1 MNKKIFWVLVLTIVM
16 LCALAMSASAFTVSY
31 DGQSYTQ
38 ETNENGEV
46 TLRDTMFGSASSSA
60 KFFFGWYTLE
70 GDMYTP
76 GQTIT
81 IEKDIK
87 LYQAYGYK
95 GTNANLPIGGDGT
108 SSWEW
113 PFIQLQEDIVLENR
127 MAPPWGGCATV
138 DLNGYSITTSAQT
151 AVSQQRGG
159 IRFVGKGEIIH
170 TGTGNF
176 FDCST
181 HGYGDGSQ
189 YLLIGKYVKVS
200 TNGILFNYTNNV
212 NSNVPV
218 AIYGDVSC
226 KKLAHITGVGADR
239 IVTFT
244 INPVRLKIT
253 GDTFITCGTYPKT
266 SQLQVNI
273 TGGTLVL
280 PDNANNLAYWD
291 NSNASA
297 YAITVSGGVF
307 TNGGSAI
314 SSYIPTSHNVSE
326 LTISNEK
333 YAIVQGNIGCAHS
346 YSQVSTERATCILY
360 AKSNQKCALC
370 GDKISVIYGDLYD
383 HSWTIVDEIP
393 ATPTEPGLRTYD
405 CDTCDKTKEAVFYY
419 DPNDIIINVG
429 TTSGMVQALVS
440 DVLNLIK
447 SEDEYEGVT
456 YTVAGVKAF
465 EDYELADIISIE
477 IPTGITNAN
486 FILSNNYLQKITIL
500 DNVNLRFTKFTNL
513 KALTEIEIKGATVRF
528 VEGCS
533 NSVIKEIHSDTP
545 GAHVIFDANVFK
557 AKAHLEELTICAGSE
572 YEFGS
577 NSFANT
583 GVKSFIIP
591 DGCTPLF
598 KQQAAFYESALEY
611 IYIGKGNKELNGKP
625 FDRCASLKK
634 LVIMDVE
641 KIDQEWNFCVA
652 EEVSTLLEVYIH
664 SEKITLPNNT
674 FYRRT
679 GIVVYTSAD
688 ITNASAFNECKSY
701 TIVKGVPHK
710 LTQGEVLPTCT
721 ESGINGYI
729 TDCPCSNGLV
739 GEVEVKIFNKAMTN
753 SETFTSELY
762 TSYEIPATGHSEGQ
776 IYAIEYKNGFDK
788 NGTKTAF
795 CLTCKETY
803 VEENPTADA
812 IYKFLG
818 YSTNKDYTQF
828 CIGYLFDV
836 YAMEVYEELANVKI
850 SYGVACAFTNALDG
864 KAPHEIGTS
873 SAVAFAE
880 FERGTSYIVFKLS
893 GFNEAR
899 QDIGITMSAYAK
911 VEYESSDTEY
921 FYIQDEQTKNP
932 KSYTLAELISTL
944 DEEVA

>member
-70 GDMYTP
+70 GDMYAP
-76 GQTIT
+76 GETIT
-81 IEKDIK
+81 ITNDIK

-108 SSWEW
+108 NSWEW

-212 NSNVPV
+212 NSNIPV

-226 KKLAHITGVGADR
+226 SKLAHINGLGTDK

-253 GDTFITCGTYPKT
+253 GDAFITCGTYPKT

-273 TGGTLVL
+273 TGGTLAL
-280 PDNANNLAYWD
+280 SDNANNSAYWD

-314 SSYIPTSHNVSE
+314 SSYIPSTHTATE
-326 LTISNEK
+326 LTVNGATYTYVSNSSE
-333 YAIVQGNIGCAHS
+333 CTHS

-370 GDKISVIYGDLYD
+370 GDQISVIYGDLYD
-383 HSWTIVDEIP
+383 HSWTVINEIE
-393 ATPTEPGLRTYD
+393 ATQTKPGLRVYD
-405 CDTCDKTKEAVFYY
+405 CDTCDKIMETPIYY
-419 DPNDIIINVG
+419 DPNQIIINVG
-429 TTSGMVQALVS
+429 LADGSIVQALVG
-440 DVLNLIK
+440 DVLKLVGT
-447 SEDEYEGVT
+447 EDEHQGMIYSV
-456 YTVAGVKAF
+456 VKINDFDEYLA
-465 EDYELADIISIE
+465 EDVVSIE
-477 IPTGITNAN
+477 IPQGISNAN
-486 FILSNNYLQKITIL
+486 FLKNSTLEKITIL
-500 DNVNLRFTKFTNL
+500 DNANLRITSISSL
-513 KALTEIEIKGATVRF
+513 SALTTIDIKAATVRF
-528 VEGCS
+528 AEGCS
-533 NSVIKEIHSDTP
+533 NNAIKAIYSDTP

-557 AKAHLEELTICAGSE
+557 GKAHLEELTICAGSE

-577 NSFANT
+577 NSFANS
-583 GVKSFIIP
+583 GVKRFVIP
-591 DGCTPLF
+591 DGCSPLF
-598 KQQAAFYESALEY
+598 KHQAAFYESALEY

-625 FDRCASLKK
+625 FDRCASLKT
-634 LVIMDVE
+634 LIIMDVE
-641 KIDQEWNFCVA
+641 KMDQEWNFCVA
-652 EEVSTLLEVYIH
+652 NEVSTLLEVYIH
-664 SEKITLPNNT
+664 SENITLPNNT

-679 GIVVYTSAD
+679 GVVVYTSAD
-688 ITNASAFNECKSY
+688 ITNAGAFNECKSY
-701 TIVKGVPHK
+701 TIVKGIPHK
-710 LTQGEVLPTCT
+710 LTPGNIEPTCT
-721 ESGINGYI
+721 EYGISGFI
-729 TDCPCSNGLV
+729 TDCPCSKGLV
-739 GEVEVKIFNKAMTN
+739 GEVETKIFNSVPTN
-753 SETFTSELY
+753 NESFATE
-762 TSYEIPATGHSEGQ
+762 SYASYKVDALGHNEGEITN
-776 IYAIEYKNGFDK
+776 IEYKNGYDNF
-788 NGTKTAF
+788 GTKTAV
-795 CLTCKETY
+795 CLRCHEVYT
-803 VEENPTADA
+803 EENPTADK
-812 IYKFLG
+812 IYIFLG
-818 YSTNKDYTQF
+818 YSSNEDFTELA
-828 CIGYLFDV
+828 IGCMFDV
-836 YAMEVYEELANVKI
+836 TAMELYEKI
-850 SYGVACAFTNALDG
+850 TGKAFAYGVVGAITQALDG
-864 KAPHEIGTS
+864 KAPHEAQKG
-873 SAVAFAE
+873 AVFAE
-880 FERGTSYIVFKLS
+880 FERGTSYVTYRVK
-893 GFNEAR
+893 GFN
-899 QDIGITMSAYAK
+899 QQMHNLGITMSAYARVTK
-911 VEYESSDTEY
+911 DGVSEYY
-921 FYIQDEQTKNP
+921 YIQSSQVQSP
-932 KSYTLAELISTL
+932 KSYTLAEYIASLPP
-944 DEEVA
+944 EEIV